1 MKIGQVLGKVFKGAA
16 KALQDKDERPRRRSR
31 GRKRSQPSPEAPRRA
46 DGPRFEYS
54 PDLDGAPDPGEVVWA
69 WVPYEDDPNQG
80 KDRPVLLI
88 GRHGSELLGVPMSSK
103 DHDHRRDRHEW
114 VDVGSGAWDSQGRPS
129 EADANR
135 VLRFRED
142 EIRREGAILARD
154 RFDEVVATVKEL
166 HGGRF

>member
-1 MKIGQVLGKVFKGAA
+1 RRWPRRSADRARPGRPPAGAGRSALARLRAAPPVASAAMKIGQVLGKVFKGAA

-80 KDRPVLLI
+80 QDRPVLLI
-88 GRHGSELLGVPMSSK
+88 GRHGSEL
-103 DHDHRRDRHEW
+103 
-114 VDVGSGAWDSQGRPS
+114 
-129 EADANR
+129 
-135 VLRFRED
+135 
-142 EIRREGAILARD
+142 
-154 RFDEVVATVKEL
+154 
-166 HGGRF
+166 